1 MGLRQT
7 WRKPFQVEVSTEH
20 GAPANGNVIDQL
32 SLEIS
37 LEHRRVFFFFFFFKC
52 QGEVDKGYQVLVR
65 ADREQMDLITGR
77 PTVLSHDEKGVPVSV
92 VRVHTSAAF

>member
-1 MGLRQT
+1 MRSLWSRFLWMGFRQT

-37 LEHRRVFFFFFFFKC
+37 LEHRRVFFFFFFFF
-52 QGEVDKGYQVLVR
+52 L
-65 ADREQMDLITGR
+65 
-77 PTVLSHDEKGVPVSV
+77 
-92 VRVHTSAAF
+92 F